1 LYAVTPGGGQED
13 WDLAA
18 AYEALARANA
28 VTGDPTAAADWK
40 ARATAALDSIAH
52 PDDREV
58 LEGDLATLPV

>member
-1 LYAVTPGGGQED
+1 M
-13 WDLAA
+13 AA

-40 ARATAALDSIAH
+40 ARATAALDAIAH